1 MDFGITKFDD
11 VVYKKVTE
19 NLDYMRI
26 QDKMI

>member
-11 VVYKKVTE
+11 VVHKKVNE

-26 QDKMI
+26 QDKTI